1 MAMPISHM
9 LAFALM
15 NFGTG
20 ITVPVLSL
28 LLMARGATLETLP
41 LVMGVTLVVTV
52 ALEVPSGVAADVLG
66 RRRLFVCSMV
76 LGIAAYVLLAL
87 GVSVWLVVV
96 SSVLRGIAL
105 AARTG
110 TLESIEVDRV
120 MAAYANNPGLRLSAL
135 DKLNSTFTVLETV
148 GVGAGALAGGVL
160 ATLDASYLLVIAAVC
175 VVNAG
180 ALVVALLVYPR
191 DECRACSAHAESQE
205 GPQSPS
211 VGEALHQIIAAIKDG
226 GTLKMVLLA
235 SAAAGVVMLTVET
248 YWQPALLALAGN
260 EMTWLLGPVSCA
272 GQAAAALGSVAA
284 SRMRGPQ
291 TGGWG
296 AHGRS
301 VWMLGTLAG
310 AVLMVVVLGAATV
323 LGLFVAAYV
332 AFYLLL
338 GVRTVFEQ
346 TLLHEAAPSEER
358 TGMMSIQSIALRAGG
373 LVATGVSSVVT
384 TFSTLACLWPA
395 LALVA
400 AVPSVLAAV
409 RMRRM

>member
-15 NFGTG
+15 NFGAG

-76 LGIAAYVLLAL
+76 LGIAVYVLLAL
-87 GVSVWLVVV
+87 GVSVWLVAA

-135 DKLNSTFTVLETV
+135 DKLNSAFTVLETV
-148 GVGAGALAGGVL
+148 GVGAGALAGGAL

-191 DECRACSAHAESQE
+191 DERSACSVHAEFQE
-205 GPQSPS
+205 GPRRPS

-235 SAAAGVVMLTVET
+235 SAATGVVMLTVET
-248 YWQPALLALAGN
+248 YWQPALLALAGDG
-260 EMTWLLGPVSCA
+260 MTWLLGPVSCA
-272 GQAAAALGSVAA
+272 GQAAAAFGSVAA

-310 AVLMVVVLGAATV
+310 AVLMVVVLGAVTV
-323 LGLFVAAYV
+323 PGLFVAAYV

-409 RMRRM
+409 RVRRM

>member
-9 LAFALM
+9 LVFALM

-76 LGIAAYVLLAL
+76 LGIAVYVLLAL

-120 MAAYANNPGLRLSAL
+120 MAAHANNPGLRLSAL
-135 DKLNSTFTVLETV
+135 DKLNSMFTVLETV

-180 ALVVALLVYPR
+180 ALVVTLLVYPR

-272 GQAAAALGSVAA
+272 GQVAAALASVAA

-323 LGLFVAAYV
+323 PGLFVAVYV

-346 TLLHEAAPSEER
+346 TLLHEAAPSQER
-358 TGMMSIQSIALRAGG
+358 TGMMSIQSIALGAGG

>member
-76 LGIAAYVLLAL
+76 LGIAVYVLLAL

-120 MAAYANNPGLRLSAL
+120 MAAHANNPGLRLSAL
-135 DKLNSTFTVLETV
+135 DKLNSMFTVLETV

-310 AVLMVVVLGAATV
+310 AVLMVVVLGTATV
-323 LGLFVAAYV
+323 PGLFVAVYV

-346 TLLHEAAPSEER
+346 TLLHEAAPSQER

>member
-76 LGIAAYVLLAL
+76 LGIAVYVLLAL
-87 GVSVWLVVV
+87 GVNVWLVVA

-120 MAAYANNPGLRLSAL
+120 MAAHANNPGLRLSAL
-135 DKLNSTFTVLETV
+135 DKLNSMFAVLETV

-191 DECRACSAHAESQE
+191 DERSACLVHGEFQE
-205 GPQSPS
+205 GPRRPS

-248 YWQPALLALAGN
+248 YWQPALLALAGDG
-260 EMTWLLGPVSCA
+260 MTWLLGPVSCA
-272 GQAAAALGSVAA
+272 GQAAAAFGSVAA

-310 AVLMVVVLGAATV
+310 AVLMVVVLGAVTV
-323 LGLFVAAYV
+323 PGLFVAAYV

-409 RMRRM
+409 RVRRM

>member
-76 LGIAAYVLLAL
+76 LGIAVYVLLAL

-120 MAAYANNPGLRLSAL
+120 MAAHANNPGLRLSAL
-135 DKLNSTFTVLETV
+135 DKLNSMFTVLETV

-205 GPQSPS
+205 GPRRPS

-235 SAAAGVVMLTVET
+235 SAAAGVVLLTVET
-248 YWQPALLALAGN
+248 YRQPALLALAGDG
-260 EMTWLLGPVSCA
+260 MTWLLGPVSCA

-323 LGLFVAAYV
+323 PGLFVAAYV
-332 AFYLLL
+332 ALYLLL

-346 TLLHEAAPSEER
+346 TLLREAAPSQER

-409 RMRRM
+409 RMWRM

>member
-1 MAMPISHM
+1 MAMPVSHM
-9 LAFALM
+9 LTFALM

-66 RRRLFVCSMV
+66 RRRLFVCSMA

-135 DKLNSTFTVLETV
+135 DKLNSMFAVLETV

-180 ALVVALLVYPR
+180 ALVVAPLVYPR

-248 YWQPALLALAGN
+248 YWQPALLALAGDG
-260 EMTWLLGPVSCA
+260 MTWLLGPVSCA

-323 LGLFVAAYV
+323 PGLFVAVYV

-346 TLLHEAAPSEER
+346 TLLHEAAPSQER

>member
-76 LGIAAYVLLAL
+76 LGIAVYVLLAL

-135 DKLNSTFTVLETV
+135 DKLNSMFTVLETV

-310 AVLMVVVLGAATV
+310 AVLMVVVLGTATV
-323 LGLFVAAYV
+323 PGLFVAVYV

-346 TLLHEAAPSEER
+346 TLLHEAAPSQER

>member
-9 LAFALM
+9 LVFALM

-76 LGIAAYVLLAL
+76 LGIAVYVLLAL

-120 MAAYANNPGLRLSAL
+120 MAAHANNPGLRLSAL
-135 DKLNSTFTVLETV
+135 DKLNSMFTVLETV

-272 GQAAAALGSVAA
+272 GQVAAALGSVAA

-323 LGLFVAAYV
+323 PGLFVAVYV

-346 TLLHEAAPSEER
+346 TLLHEAAPSQER
-358 TGMMSIQSIALRAGG
+358 TGMMSIQSIALGAGG